1 MDIATGVKKERGGYM
16 KGVIENI
23 EKSAVKMKDGTM
35 KDKFTILFE
44 GDPKVYDAWSCSY
57 KVGDEAEGEVSE
69 REWNDKTFYSIKFP
83 GSQKAG
89 GGGGFQA
96 RGKSP
101 EELKQQVRSFAASY
115 SKDIAVACIN
125 RDIIKTSKE
134 IDATLLHFYNLFKG
148 ILEG

>member
-1 MDIATGVKKERGGYM
+1 M
-16 KGVIENI
+16 KGII
-23 EKSAVKMKDGTM
+23 SSIDKIPITMKDGAL
-35 KDKFTILFE
+35 KDKFSIRFSD
-44 GDPKVYDAWSCSY
+44 DPKVYEAWSCHY

-83 GSQKAG
+83 SSKT
-89 GGGGFQA
+89 GGFQA

-134 IDATLLHFYNLFKG
+134 IDSTFLHFYNLFKG

>member
-1 MDIATGVKKERGGYM
+1 M

-23 EKSAVKMKDGTM
+23 EKSSVKMKDGTM
-35 KDKFTILFE
+35 KDKFTIRFE
-44 GDPKVYDAWSCSY
+44 GDPKAYEAWSCSH

-89 GGGGFQA
+89 GGGFQS

-101 EELKQQVRSFAASY
+101 EEMKQQSRSFAASY
-115 SKDIAVACIN
+115 SKDIVVACIG
-125 RDIIKTSKE
+125 RDIIKTSQE
-134 IDATLLHFYNLFKG
+134 IDATLLHFYNFFKG